1 MKESSNMKHSLIRLA
16 PVLLGIAALGACGD
30 STSPGNSPAGS
41 YTAIIFITTGS
52 SGQTNQLLIGSSLNI
67 TLATN
72 GTTSGHLHL
81 AASNGNPAFDADM
94 AGSWTRNGN
103 LVDFTQAAD
112 TFVRDMVFTIEPIAQ
127 NTWHLTGDQVFSGT
141 HINLTLANQ

>member
-1 MKESSNMKHSLIRLA
+1 MKHSLIRLA

-41 YTAIIFITTGS
+41 YAAIIFITTGS
-52 SGQTNQLLIGSSLNI
+52 SGQTNQLLIGSSLNM

-94 AGSWTRNGN
+94 AGTWTRTGN

-112 TFVRDMVFTIEPIAQ
+112 TFVRDMVFTIEPISQ

-141 HINLTLANQ
+141 RINLTLANQ

>member
-1 MKESSNMKHSLIRLA
+1 MKHSLIRFGPL
-16 PVLLGIAALGACGD
+16 LLGIAAMAACSD

-41 YTAIIFITTGS
+41 YVAIIFITTGS
-52 SGQTNQLLIGSSLNI
+52 SGQTNQLLIGSSLNM

-94 AGSWTRNGN
+94 AGTWTRNGN

-141 HINLTLANQ
+141 RINLTLANQ